1 MQMIDLSD
9 IKDFHAARFM
19 IYWLVATVIAVI
31 VAYSID
37 PRKKLVWFRQR
48 SSNGFMVR
56 RGWFGNFSLLGVTRS
71 KEGFAITAGIFI
83 GAGLIWALLVFVILP
98 VFGYQI

>member
-37 PRKKLVWFRQR
+37 PRKTCLVP
-48 SSNGFMVR
+48 
-56 RGWFGNFSLLGVTRS
+56 S
-71 KEGFAITAGIFI
+71 KE
-83 GAGLIWALLVFVILP
+83 
-98 VFGYQI
+98 Q

>member
-37 PRKKLVWFRQR
+37 PRKKLVWLRRCGSNLRGSFSNNPDDTPRQ
-48 SSNGFMVR
+48 
-56 RGWFGNFSLLGVTRS
+56 
-71 KEGFAITAGIFI
+71 E
-83 GAGLIWALLVFVILP
+83 
-98 VFGYQI
+98 